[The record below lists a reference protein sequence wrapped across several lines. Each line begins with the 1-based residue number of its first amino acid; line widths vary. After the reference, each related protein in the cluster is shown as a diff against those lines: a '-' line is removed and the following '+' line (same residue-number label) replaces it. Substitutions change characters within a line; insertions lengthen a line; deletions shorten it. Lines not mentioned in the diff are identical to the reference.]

1 MALVFDGMSSVLAD
15 EIARFCRAT
24 GPEPDET
31 LIEMDEYAA
40 AEGFPNVGPEVGG
53 FLRLLARMTD
63 AERIFEFGSGYG
75 YSAYWFA
82 QALPADGEIVLTEF
96 DADELEMARE
106 YMTEGGFDDLARY
119 EHGDAMET
127 VESYDG
133 PFDVVLIDHQK
144 HRYRDALEAIKPKVP
159 VGGAIVADNAMKAGP
174 IQFEKLLEIFEGGR
188 PDDVNEHTRGIAD
201 YLETVTTD
209 PAFETVVLPLGEG
222 IAVSYRVE
230 E

>member
-1 MALVFDGMSSVLAD
+1 MSSVLAD
-15 EIARFCRAT
+15 EIARFCRAA
-24 GPEPDET
+24 GPEPDDT
-31 LIEMDEYAA
+31 LIEMDEYAVE
-40 AEGFPNVGPEVGG
+40 EGFPNVGPEVGG

-63 AERIFEFGSGYG
+63 ARRIFEFGSGYG

-96 DADELEMARE
+96 DADELELARE
-106 YMTEGGFDDLARY
+106 YMAEGGFDDVARY

-174 IQFEKLLEIFEGGR
+174 IQFDKLLEHVEGGE
-188 PDDVNEHTRGIAD
+188 PADVNEHTRGIAD
-201 YLETVTTD
+201 YLEAVRTD